1 MSGDVAG
8 AVYQHPFVF
17 WESAVQTAIT
27 EPKQLPQ
34 RTHRIT
40 LASVIN
46 SDSSRVAVSEAE
58 LERMLS
64 GGRAVGRAKVYY
76 TSHPSLDIL
85 QTLRDGLRRL

>member
-1 MSGDVAG
+1 M
-8 AVYQHPFVF
+8 
-17 WESAVQTAIT
+17 QTATT

-40 LASVIN
+40 LANVIN

-76 TSHPSLDIL
+76 TSHPGLDIL
-85 QTLRDGLRRL
+85 QALRDGLRRL

>member
-1 MSGDVAG
+1 MG

-17 WESAVQTAIT
+17 WESAVQTATT

-34 RTHRIT
+34 RTRRIT

-46 SDSSRVAVSEAE
+46 SDSSRVAVSEAD

-64 GGRAVGRAKVYY
+64 GRAVGRAKVYY
-76 TSHPSLDIL
+76 TSHPGLDIL
-85 QTLRDGLRRL
+85 QALRDGLRRL